1 MRRRRAS
8 RTAQFVAYN
17 RALSNLSPKV
27 PGFSDPVAESFLS
40 GKWKQNVETMRARIA
55 SDPSKSPLP
64 FWPRRGMGIF
74 NQFRTVVLDDAIRSK
89 APYRQLVILGAGLD
103 SRAWRMP
110 EMAEAVVYE
119 VDHPDTQS
127 LKQQRTAG
135 IKPLA
140 EQVRFVPVD
149 FTRDDLASKLR
160 ASGYDRNQKTFW
172 LWEGVTM
179 YLTPEQVAQNL
190 SSIAALSSSG
200 SRLALTYM
208 AKKDGKIPKSWFLTL
223 IGEPVRS
230 AFSVEEFE
238 RMASA
243 AGWKTASNTGIT
255 DWKPK
260 FAPAVAL
267 TERSVGMQ
275 WRERIW
281 VGSK

>member
-1 MRRRRAS
+1 MRPRRAS

-27 PGFSDPVAESFLS
+27 PGFSDPMAERFLS

-55 SDPSKSPLP
+55 GDPSKSPLP

-74 NQFRTVVLDDAIRSK
+74 NQFRTVVLDDAIRSA

-110 EMAEAVVYE
+110 EVAQAVVYE
-119 VDHPDTQS
+119 VDHPDTQL
-127 LKQQRTAG
+127 LKQQRTVG
-135 IKPLA
+135 LRPLA
-140 EQVRFVPVD
+140 EEVRFVPVD
-149 FTRDDLASKLR
+149 FTRDDMASKLCT
-160 ASGYDRNQKTFW
+160 AGYDRNQKTFW

-179 YLTPEQVAQNL
+179 YLTPEQVARNL
-190 SSIAALSSSG
+190 SSIAVLSSSG

-208 AKKDGKIPKSWFLTL
+208 ARKNGDIPKSWFLAL

-238 RMASA
+238 RMANG
-243 AGWKTASNTGIT
+243 AGWKTVSNTGIT
-255 DWKPK
+255 EWKQK
-260 FAPAVAL
+260 FAPALTL

-275 WRERIW
+275 WNERIW
-281 VGSK
+281 VGTK